1 MKSGKLSFISLI
13 YTVTG
18 AKLYLA
24 LCGTVSLAMSVK
36 FITRMKSLNISDS
49 TTIFL

>member
-1 MKSGKLSFISLI
+1 MSLI

-36 FITRMKSLNISDS
+36 FITRKKSHNISDS
-49 TTIFL
+49 AMVFSEASFVEA